1 MSISNHF
8 DTLLIHGGSDG
19 DSATG
24 AVNVPVY
31 LSSTFK
37 QKKLGGEPVWEYA
50 RTGNPT
56 RASLE
61 KHIAQL
67 EEGDAGYAFASGM
80 AAITAVL
87 SIFSA
92 GDTILVSGNVYGGT
106 YRVIDKIFKR
116 FSLNYELVES
126 FEKDQLEKLLSSRK
140 IKAVW
145 VESPTNPLLQV
156 ADIEALSEIAHKYGA
171 LLIVDNT
178 FMTPYLQ
185 KPIKFG
191 ADIVVHS
198 ATKYL
203 GGHSD
208 LIAGLVVTNRKELSE
223 QIQFIQNSSGA
234 VLPPFD
240 SYLLERSIKTL
251 AVRLDRHVHNTE
263 LILEF
268 LRNNKGVSKIFYPGE
283 NDSEEKAIQR
293 KQARNGGAMVSFE
306 LAKDADIQKF
316 FSSLRIITLAESLG
330 GVESLVCHPAT
341 MTHAAIPKE
350 IREKLGITDNLIR
363 LSVGIEN
370 VDDLIADLDQAIQN
384 SRG

>member
-1 MSISNHF
+1 MP
-8 DTLLIHGGSDG
+8 DLPL
-19 DSATG
+19 
-24 AVNVPVY
+24 PP
-31 LSSTFK
+31 
-37 QKKLGGEPVWEYA
+37 EW
-50 RTGNPT
+50 R
-56 RASLE
+56 
-61 KHIAQL
+61 
-67 EEGDAGYAFASGM
+67 
-80 AAITAVL
+80 AITAVL

-116 FSLNYELVES
+116 FALNYELVES

-268 LRNNKGVSKIFYPGE
+268 LRNNKGVSKIYYPGE

-293 KQARNGGAMVSFE
+293 KQARNGGAMISFE
-306 LAKDADIQKF
+306 LTKDADIQKF

-370 VDDLIADLDQAIQN
+370 VDDLISDLDQAIQN